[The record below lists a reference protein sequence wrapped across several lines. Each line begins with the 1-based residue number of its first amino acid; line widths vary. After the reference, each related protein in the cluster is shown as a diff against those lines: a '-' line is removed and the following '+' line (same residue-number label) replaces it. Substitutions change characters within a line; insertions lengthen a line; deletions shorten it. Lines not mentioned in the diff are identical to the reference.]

1 MSEPIPATLVAGDKH
16 IPITLTAGQL
26 YDNIRLKILAASH
39 AAKVEEA
46 AREIAYARAEGHLLP
61 VELDRLASLATR
73 RLEQLAADDAQP
85 GQEPP
90 R

>member
-1 MSEPIPATLVAGDKH
+1 MAEPIPATLIAGDKH
-16 IPITLTAGQL
+16 IPITLTKGQL

-46 AREIAYARAEGHLLP
+46 VGEIAYARAEGHLP
-61 VELDRLASLATR
+61 TNDLDRLARLADR
-73 RLEQLAADDAQP
+73 RLAQLADDADQSE
-85 GQEPP
+85 QEQA